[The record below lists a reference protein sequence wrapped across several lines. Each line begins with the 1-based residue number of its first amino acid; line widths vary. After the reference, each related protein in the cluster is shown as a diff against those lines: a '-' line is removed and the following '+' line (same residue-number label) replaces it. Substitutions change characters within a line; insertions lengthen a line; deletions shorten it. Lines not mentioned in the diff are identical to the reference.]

1 MLLNP
6 LNTKLNPI
14 CHLLALLGA
23 HHILHISGIRVN
35 VVIFNEAGIDVAVN
49 RVEWIA
55 VTESV
60 MLVLVL
66 LLLLMVVVVVV
77 VVVMMMMMMMMMM
90 IKCNG
95 E

>member
-1 MLLNP
+1 MLL
-6 LNTKLNPI
+6 
-14 CHLLALLGA
+14 
-23 HHILHISGIRVN
+23 N

-66 LLLLMVVVVVV
+66 LLLLMAVV
-77 VVVMMMMMMMMMM
+77 VVVMMMMM
-90 IKCNG
+90 IKCNA

>member
-1 MLLNP
+1 MLL
-6 LNTKLNPI
+6 
-14 CHLLALLGA
+14 
-23 HHILHISGIRVN
+23 N

-60 MLVLVL
+60 MVLLVL
-66 LLLLMVVVVVV
+66 LLLLLLMVVVV
-77 VVVMMMMMMMMMM
+77 VVVMMMMMMM
-90 IKCNG
+90 KCNA